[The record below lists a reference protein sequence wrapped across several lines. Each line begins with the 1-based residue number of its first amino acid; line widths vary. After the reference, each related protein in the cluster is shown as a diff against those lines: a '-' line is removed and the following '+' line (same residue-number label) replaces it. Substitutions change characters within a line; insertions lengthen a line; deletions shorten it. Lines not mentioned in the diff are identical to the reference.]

1 MTKTITLP
9 VETYKK
15 MEDYFSF
22 CKDYTE
28 EMNDY
33 LTDFETYN
41 ETKNLMISNVLDWC
55 FDEWFYENWEN
66 KRYEGWE
73 EPVPTTEEMDRF
85 INFLEET
92 YTLCPTWK
100 YIKSTNQLKFSVSRN
115 IGGALCPEYEPVK
128 VTASCHKRE
137 EN

>member
-9 VETYKK
+9 VETHKK

-33 LTDFETYN
+33 LTDYKHLGF
-41 ETKNLMISNVLDWC
+41 TKNQMVSNILDWD
-55 FDEWFYENWEN
+55 FYTWFAENWEN
-66 KRYEGWE
+66 KRYQGYD
-73 EPVPTTEEMDRF
+73 EPVPTTKEMDRF
-85 INFLEET
+85 INFMEET
-92 YTLCPTWK
+92 DTLCPTWK

-115 IGGALCPEYEPVK
+115 VGSEYAPVK
-128 VTASCHKRE
+128 VRASCHKKE
-137 EN
+137 QY